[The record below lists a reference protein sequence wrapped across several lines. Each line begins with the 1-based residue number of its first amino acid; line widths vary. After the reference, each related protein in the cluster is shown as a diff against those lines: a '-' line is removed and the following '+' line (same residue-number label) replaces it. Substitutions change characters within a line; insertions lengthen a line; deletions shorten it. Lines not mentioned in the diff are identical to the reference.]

1 MQAWQAWM
9 LKHKHWIDYTSE
21 SNWQIQSRNKRTQK
35 KSPERKTSKINHG
48 LWFAWW
54 KDDQKCF
61 VYSINLP
68 SVGLVLAFFANYLLA
83 FFRCRLVLENY
94 SVLGQLPRAHTPDL
108 IFVVVVLH
116 HFTLHACA
124 LFFYWILFYCSTFS
138 TFNSEHNF
146 VLIRLLLK
154 VFRSN
159 CGTSFYPLFI
169 QFSRI
174 LTGSYFQCTANL
186 TDNSIR
192 WLSSVVVNH
201 EKLFSRR
208 LNNHK

>member
-1 MQAWQAWM
+1 M
-9 LKHKHWIDYTSE
+9 LCLFNKSTIRRLSTRFFCELSSGFFSMPFGFGKLFGFRTAATRSH
-21 SNWQIQSRNKRTQK
+21 SRSHFCCCCAAPFYPT
-35 KSPERKTSKINHG
+35 
-48 LWFAWW
+48 
-54 KDDQKCF
+54 C
-61 VYSINLP
+61 V
-68 SVGLVLAFFANYLLA
+68 
-83 FFRCRLVLENY
+83 
-94 SVLGQLPRAHTPDL
+94 RAR
-108 IFVVVVLH
+108 
-116 HFTLHACA
+116 
-124 LFFYWILFYCSTFS
+124 FFYWILFYCSTFS